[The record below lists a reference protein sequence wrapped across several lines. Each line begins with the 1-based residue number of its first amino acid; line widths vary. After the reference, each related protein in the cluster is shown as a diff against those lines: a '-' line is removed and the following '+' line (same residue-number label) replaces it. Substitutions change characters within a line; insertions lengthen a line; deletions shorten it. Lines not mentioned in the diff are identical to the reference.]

1 MSNKK
6 TARQSKSSAPRM
18 AESGMV
24 TAAFV
29 LRREHLEALRR
40 LAQDGDRTVS
50 AQLRR
55 LLDAALTTPERAA

>member
-18 AESGMV
+18 AESGKV

-29 LRREHLEALRR
+29 LRREHRDRLAKLAAANERTMSAELRR
-40 LAQDGDRTVS
+40 I
-50 AQLRR
+50 
-55 LLDAALTTPERAA
+55 LDAALEAERAE